1 MAQLIE
7 NHGIVGN
14 LRTAALIGLDG
25 RVSFL
30 CWPQFDSPS
39 IFASLLDD
47 ERGGCFELIPLLD
60 DPRHR
65 QLYLPDTNV
74 LLTRFLSADGVAEI
88 SDFMSIGDPD
98 AGSRLVRRV
107 KAVHGTV
114 RFRMRCMPGFDYAR
128 ADHKVYA
135 EAGTVIFTGSDNLA
149 LRLRASVPIDI
160 SNGAALAEFDLAA
173 GDTASFVLEDAPYGR
188 DSVSADP
195 GYVSA
200 AFKETSDYWRSW
212 VRRSSYRGRWRE
224 IVTRSALALKLL
236 TSCEHG
242 SMIAALTFGLP
253 EEIGGIRNWDYRYTW
268 LRDAAFTVY
277 AFLRLGHV
285 EEANAFVRWLGERGS
300 RCGADG
306 TLQLM
311 YTADGRG
318 VLAEAELPHLRGY
331 RGSVPVR
338 IGNAALTQLQLDIYG
353 ELMDALYLSDKYGEQ
368 VSRETWLGVVRSM
381 KWLAHNWRRPDE
393 GIWEVRGS
401 RQEFLYSRLMC
412 WVAFDRAIRLARKR
426 GLPAPLVDW
435 LEIRDAIYQ
444 DIHTEFWDSQQ
455 GAFVQSKGSTALDA
469 SCLLMPLVRF
479 VSPTDPRWLSTLK
492 AIGGRLLDDSLVHR
506 YSRDARVDGLRGGEG
521 TFNICTFWY
530 VECLA
535 RAGDVKQARFLF
547 EKMLGYANH
556 VGLFSEELGPAGEH
570 LGNFPQ
576 AFTHLSLI
584 SAAYYLDR
592 ALSDQDRHRQDL
604 R

>member
-1 MAQLIE
+1 MAQQIE

-25 RVSFL
+25 RVNFL

-107 KAVHGTV
+107 KTVHGTV

-173 GDTASFVLEDAPYGR
+173 GDTASFVLEDAPYGT

-200 AFKETSDYWRSW
+200 AFKETSDFWRSW

-236 TSCEHG
+236 TSSEHG
-242 SMIAALTFGLP
+242 SMIAALTFGNRRDSKLGLP
-253 EEIGGIRNWDYRYTW
+253 LHLAAGCRLYRLRFSAPRACGG
-268 LRDAAFTVY
+268 
-277 AFLRLGHV
+277 
-285 EEANAFVRWLGERGS
+285 GERVCALARRTRKPMRRGWHTATDVHRGRARGPGGS
-300 RCGADG
+300 RTAAPARLSWVGAGAD
-306 TLQLM
+306 
-311 YTADGRG
+311 R
-318 VLAEAELPHLRGY
+318 
-331 RGSVPVR
+331 
-338 IGNAALTQLQLDIYG
+338 
-353 ELMDALYLSDKYGEQ
+353 
-368 VSRETWLGVVRSM
+368 
-381 KWLAHNWRRPDE
+381 
-393 GIWEVRGS
+393 
-401 RQEFLYSRLMC
+401 
-412 WVAFDRAIRLARKR
+412 
-426 GLPAPLVDW
+426 
-435 LEIRDAIYQ
+435 
-444 DIHTEFWDSQQ
+444 
-455 GAFVQSKGSTALDA
+455 
-469 SCLLMPLVRF
+469 
-479 VSPTDPRWLSTLK
+479 
-492 AIGGRLLDDSLVHR
+492 
-506 YSRDARVDGLRGGEG
+506 
-521 TFNICTFWY
+521 
-530 VECLA
+530 
-535 RAGDVKQARFLF
+535 
-547 EKMLGYANH
+547 
-556 VGLFSEELGPAGEH
+556 
-570 LGNFPQ
+570 
-576 AFTHLSLI
+576 
-584 SAAYYLDR
+584 
-592 ALSDQDRHRQDL
+592 
-604 R
+604 

>member
-1 MAQLIE
+1 MTQQIE

-25 RVSFL
+25 TVNFL

-39 IFASLLDD
+39 IFAALLDE
-47 ERGGCFELIPLLD
+47 ERGGRFELVPVLD

-74 LLTRFLSADGVAEI
+74 LLTRFLSANGVAEI
-88 SDFMSIGDPD
+88 SDFMSIEDPD

-114 RFRMRCMPGFDYAR
+114 RFRMRCMPRFDYAR
-128 ADHKVYA
+128 AHHNVCL
-135 EAGTVIFTGSDNLA
+135 EAGTVIFSGSDNLA
-149 LRLRASVPIDI
+149 LRLRASVPVDV
-160 SNGAALAEFDLAA
+160 SDGAAIAEFDLAA
-173 GDTASFVLEDAPYGR
+173 GDSASFILEDAAYGR
-188 DSVSADP
+188 DSISADP
-195 GYVSA
+195 GYVST
-200 AFKETSDYWRSW
+200 AFKQTSDYWRRW
-212 VRRSSYRGRWRE
+212 VRRSTYRGRWRE

-285 EEANAFVRWLGERGS
+285 EEANAFVRWLGERGR

-311 YTADGRG
+311 YGVDGRQ

-331 RGSVPVR
+331 RGSGPVR

-368 VSRETWLGVVRSM
+368 VSWETWLGITRSM
-381 KWLAHNWRRPDE
+381 EWLAHNWKRSDE
-393 GIWEVRGS
+393 GIWEVRGG
-401 RQEFLYSRLMC
+401 RREFLYSRLMC

-426 GLPAPLVDW
+426 SLPAPLVPW
-435 LEIRDAIYQ
+435 LEIRDAIYHE
-444 DIHTEFWDSQQ
+444 IHSDFWDSQQ

-469 SCLLMPLVRF
+469 SCLLMPLMRF
-479 VSPTDPRWLSTLK
+479 VSPTDQRWLSTLR
-492 AIGGRLLDDSLVHR
+492 A
-506 YSRDARVDGLRGGEG
+506 
-521 TFNICTFWY
+521 
-530 VECLA
+530 VE
-535 RAGDVKQARFLF
+535 R
-547 EKMLGYANH
+547 
-556 VGLFSEELGPAGEH
+556 
-570 LGNFPQ
+570 
-576 AFTHLSLI
+576 
-584 SAAYYLDR
+584 SAAR
-592 ALSDQDRHRQDL
+592 
-604 R
+604 

>member
-311 YTADGRG
+311 YTVDGRG

-412 WVAFDRAIRLARKR
+412 WVAFDRTIRLARKR

-506 YSRDARVDGLRGGEG
+506 YSRDARIDGLRGGEG